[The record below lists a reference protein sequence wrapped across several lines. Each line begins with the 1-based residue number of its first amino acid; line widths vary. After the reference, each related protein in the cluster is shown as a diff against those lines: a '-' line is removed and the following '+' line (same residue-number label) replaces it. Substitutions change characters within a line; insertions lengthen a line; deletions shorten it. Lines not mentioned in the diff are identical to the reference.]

1 MQALSTPLRPGAPRL
16 AGWPIVGWIAAGL
29 AVLTLAVFA
38 VAGTG
43 EAGMRLLL
51 RATARTSAVLF
62 SAAFAASALHR
73 RWPST
78 ATRWLLSNRRY
89 LGVSFATSHLVHTG
103 AIAGLART
111 AAQAPFHMTTIVL
124 GGFGLVVIAAMTATS
139 FDRTAAWL
147 GPRAWRV
154 LHTFG
159 VYYLW
164 LIFMA
169 TFVPNLAREWE
180 ALPPILLLVGALALR
195 LWPARRR

>member
-1 MQALSTPLRPGAPRL
+1 
-16 AGWPIVGWIAAGL
+16 
-29 AVLTLAVFA
+29 
-38 VAGTG
+38 
-43 EAGMRLLL
+43 
-51 RATARTSAVLF
+51 
-62 SAAFAASALHR
+62 
-73 RWPST
+73 
-78 ATRWLLSNRRY
+78 
-89 LGVSFATSHLVHTG
+89 
-103 AIAGLART
+103 
-111 AAQAPFHMTTIVL
+111 MTTIVL